1 MFTRLLIHSIIEY
14 IMYPRVHSSLNYSST
29 HRSTNWI
36 PPSLTRQY
44 IDPLTQFHFHLFVHL
59 SIHPLMPPLT
69 IHPVFPSATSVFPR
83 SVKAAP
89 APPAEAA
96 VCASASANWLGGPSA
111 ATAWED
117 PASLGTRPCSRL
129 RESCP
134 WIAFPLGTS
143 SSQVCGGVR
152 VGGDGVFFYR
162 GKLIL
167 TSESLPCC
175 LHALFSFHS

>member
-1 MFTRLLIHSIIEY
+1 MCSLVYSFIQSSCISCIRVFTPRWITRPPIDPQIGFHLRLLVNTSIHSLN
-14 IMYPRVHSSLNYSST
+14 STLNYS
-29 HRSTNWI
+29 
-36 PPSLTRQY
+36 
-44 IDPLTQFHFHLFVHL
+44 

-143 SSQVCGGVR
+143 SSQVCGVR